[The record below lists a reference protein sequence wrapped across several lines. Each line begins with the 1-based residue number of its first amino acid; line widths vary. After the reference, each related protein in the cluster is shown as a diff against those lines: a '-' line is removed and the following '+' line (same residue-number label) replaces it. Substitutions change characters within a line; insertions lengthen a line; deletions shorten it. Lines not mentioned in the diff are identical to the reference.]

1 MIMVSNSTPWA
12 DRDLHLDQISPY
24 DMLKCTRVVSGN
36 GTYLSKQK
44 CGQEMYADQT
54 APAPKIKSQIETM
67 QDHIDQGSIWPERSG

>member
-54 APAPKIKSQIETM
+54 APAPKKKPNR
-67 QDHIDQGSIWPERSG
+67 DHAGPYRSRIYLA